1 MDDRDTAPTRP
12 PCGCALAP
20 DPASGVLRKL
30 AWCRRHAAER
40 RDPAGLGE
48 AYYRELGA
56 LDADAP
62 ARYVAELEEALG
74 PLPKA
79 TAPADALEV
88 GCGAS
93 PYVAAIRAAGYAY
106 FGLDPSPWVRPCM
119 ARRWGAWCDP
129 LRLEDVRAFYSYGL
143 ILCAHAF
150 EHMDDA
156 PGAIRRCAGLLAPS
170 GELWVIVPDDSD
182 LCNPDHV
189 WFMNEPTLRSCL
201 EAAGLE
207 VVTLAV
213 RRRVEHES
221 FLYARARKP

>member
-1 MDDRDTAPTRP
+1 MTAPARL
-12 PCGCALAP
+12 PCGCTLAP

-40 RDPAGLGE
+40 RDPATLGE

-74 PLPKA
+74 PLPGP
-79 TAPADALEV
+79 TGCLFALEV

-93 PYVAAIRAAGYAY
+93 PYVRALREAGWFYQGIDLSAWAIRWMGDRHFAAVSRGPLETLTARDRC
-106 FGLDPSPWVRPCM
+106 GLVL
-119 ARRWGAWCDP
+119 A
-129 LRLEDVRAFYSYGL
+129 
-143 ILCAHAF
+143 AHVF
-150 EHMDDA
+150 EHLDDA
-156 PGAIRRCAGLLAPS
+156 PGAIRRCAGLLAPG

-182 LCNPDHV
+182 LANPDHL
-189 WFMNEPTLRSCL
+189 WFFNESTLRACL
-201 EAAGLE
+201 GAAGLE
-207 VVTLAV
+207 VATLAV
-213 RRRVEHES
+213 RRRVERES